1 MGNHQRVSK
10 AQSVMYSSF
19 QKFYSALNNI
29 NHFRLENNS
38 FENASYLDNFFS
50 EFRNI
55 TFVLQKSLPKGSDNL
70 VYQEFRTKYFS
81 NPEMKWF
88 ITKRNQVIHE
98 NPVNLI
104 RFFQIQVYG
113 ISSIITRETI
123 FYDDEDHPLEDI
135 QKAIQ
140 VLLDSLEEKIEINFS
155 VRHLIMDENNHE
167 YLDMIS
173 LIREGVGTM
182 WLFLDSLRNALD
194 DNSPPLLR
202 LEKEIK
208 TLLMQILSNEILFV
222 TDYVYH
228 VTDKKLIPASV
239 GNASFGL
246 NIENPKLTRIQEEY
260 NFMAIDFDNDL
271 DLFKWFVSINLP
283 LYVAGHKDLMST
295 FFIVYNDKS
304 FTIRSFF
311 SSQRATTYRMINDV
325 ANMVKEGKIR
335 AVMFMWESIGYDM
348 ALLDKIS
355 KMTHD
360 ERGKLATIETVEIA
374 LISKRTCRLIQFD
387 PNRVKEEGYFEYILG
402 SIKSEISGPFLAPIK
417 KAFEDLL

>member
-1 MGNHQRVSK
+1 
-10 AQSVMYSSF
+10 
-19 QKFYSALNNI
+19 
-29 NHFRLENNS
+29 
-38 FENASYLDNFFS
+38 
-50 EFRNI
+50 
-55 TFVLQKSLPKGSDNL
+55 
-70 VYQEFRTKYFS
+70 
-81 NPEMKWF
+81 
-88 ITKRNQVIHE
+88 
-98 NPVNLI
+98 
-104 RFFQIQVYG
+104 
-113 ISSIITRETI
+113 
-123 FYDDEDHPLEDI
+123 
-135 QKAIQ
+135 
-140 VLLDSLEEKIEINFS
+140 
-155 VRHLIMDENNHE
+155 
-167 YLDMIS
+167 
-173 LIREGVGTM
+173 M